1 MLSQNCFALKSS
13 YTVTDLQE
21 YTSDRYYILV
31 IIGKEGVNKWDQV
44 WAHTT
49 AGPSP
54 QTLLLQASHVP
65 SFELGESSEPATLLK
80 M

>member
-1 MLSQNCFALKSS
+1 MLSQNCSVLKSS
-13 YTVTDLQE
+13 YAVTDLHK
-21 YTSDRYYILV
+21 YTSDRYYIVV
-31 IIGKEGVNKWDQV
+31 IIGKEGVNKLDHV

-54 QTLLLQASHVP
+54 QTLLLQTSHIP
-65 SFELGESSEPATLLK
+65 SCELGVSSEPATLLK